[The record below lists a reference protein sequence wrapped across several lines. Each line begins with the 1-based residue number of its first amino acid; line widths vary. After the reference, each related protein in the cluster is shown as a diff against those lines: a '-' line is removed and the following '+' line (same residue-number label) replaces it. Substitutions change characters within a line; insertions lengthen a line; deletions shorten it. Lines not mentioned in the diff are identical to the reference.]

1 MDKSK
6 VLKQLK
12 LVPDAAKQ
20 QAWDA
25 KETPE
30 GAQEKA
36 TKALEDA
43 KQFVQENAFN
53 LEPATTEKL
62 GGVKVGAG
70 LSVTEDGTISAKELS
85 WENVTGKPEQFK
97 PETHN
102 HTMAE
107 LTDYVPPTVD
117 SELNKDS
124 ENALQNK
131 VIATELEQMK
141 KDIGDLLYK
150 PITINSFGN
159 NVNTVEMGATV
170 TDITFNWTLS
180 KTPKKLMFDAE
191 ELTVTDKTKVLNG
204 QSIKA
209 NKSFTLKATDE
220 RDHTVSKSTGIT
232 FLNGIYYGVAVGES
246 EINDDFLKKLTK
258 KLQGA
263 KATTFTVNAG
273 AGQHIFYAVPSR
285 YGACGFNVG
294 GFDGGFTKVSTFNF
308 TNASG
313 YAENYDVYKSDN
325 ANLGNTTVKVS

>member
-85 WENVTGKPEQFK
+85 WENVTGKPEEFK
-97 PETHN
+97 PETHT
-102 HTMAE
+102 HTMSE

-117 SELNKDS
+117 AELNKDS

-141 KDIGDLLYK
+141 KD
-150 PITINSFGN
+150 
-159 NVNTVEMGATV
+159 
-170 TDITFNWTLS
+170 
-180 KTPKKLMFDAE
+180 
-191 ELTVTDKTKVLNG
+191 G

-209 NKSFTLKATDE
+209 NKNFTLKVTDE
-220 RDHTVSKSTGIT
+220 RDHTVNKSTGVS
-232 FLNGIYYGVAVGES
+232 FLNGIYWGVAVGES

-273 AGQHIFYAVPSR
+273 EGQHIFYAVPSR

-294 GFDGGFTKVSTFNF
+294 GFDGGFTKVNTFNF